1 MPKLRA
7 VDSNERAHQ
16 KMSVI
21 DAADHGTHS
30 DLLRAL
36 KDRIAAAIQDPK
48 GHPRDIAALSRQLLE
63 VSEKLEAATKAG
75 TEEDPVGMGA
85 QTPDE
90 PWEASLQTR

>member
-7 VDSNERAHQ
+7 VTPNERAHK
-16 KMSVI
+16 KMTVI
-21 DAADHGTHS
+21 DAADHGTHP

-63 VSEKLEAATKAG
+63 VSKELEAATKAG
-75 TEEDPVGMGA
+75 TEEDPIGLA
-85 QTPDE
+85 AATADE
-90 PWEASLQTR
+90 PWQGI